1 MLVKVLTAPPA
12 ACNLTEESNEGPAE
26 MQTASE
32 LIAEAMKAN
41 AIVAVDHRTSK
52 FIGYAID
59 MKDGNR
65 KTVVR
70 VHIDS
75 IENSTLAAML

>member
-1 MLVKVLTAPPA
+1 MK
-12 ACNLTEESNEGPAE
+12 
-26 MQTASE
+26 TASE
-32 LIAEAMKAN
+32 LIAEALKAN
-41 AIVAVDHRTSK
+41 AIVTVDHRTSK

-59 MKDGNR
+59 MKDGSR

-75 IENSTLAAML
+75 IENSALAAML

>member
-1 MLVKVLTAPPA
+1 MLVKVLTAPSA
-12 ACNLTEESNEGPAE
+12 ACNLTEETKGTDE
-26 MQTASE
+26 MKTASE
-32 LIAEAMKAN
+32 IIAEALKAN

-70 VHIDS
+70 VHINS
-75 IENSTLAAML
+75 IENSALAAMI